1 VPSVKGPLINRL
13 KTFTQVAAVAGGRVY
28 ANRVPQSGDLPCV
41 VVELDN
47 RERYQTLDGLGG
59 DGSGMNADTFLV
71 RCYAH
76 TSRDA
81 EKIAEDIATN
91 LEDIEGDTI
100 SDENTTVS
108 RKVEAVV
115 IVAERDEYDSQGL
128 LSDIDVN
135 SIEIELMI
143 QHTPGE

>member
-1 VPSVKGPLINRL
+1 MPSVKGPLINRL
-13 KTFTQVAAVAGGRVY
+13 KTFTDVASVAGGRVY

-41 VVELDN
+41 IVELDN

-59 DGSGMNADTFLV
+59 DGSGMNADTFLI

-76 TSRDA
+76 NSRDA

-100 SDENTTVS
+100 SDENTIVS

-115 IVAERDEYDSQGL
+115 IIAERDDYKGEGL
-128 LSDIDVN
+128 LSDIDIN
-135 SIEIELMI
+135 SIEIEVMV
-143 QHTPGE
+143 QHSPGE